1 MTEIDVLEIL
11 RMAIWAGVIV
21 SAPILVTTLV
31 VGFVIGLLQALTS
44 IQEMTLTFI
53 PKLLSVIVVFFATL
67 GFMSSTMLDL
77 FNSHIIPMIALAGGA

>member
-1 MTEIDVLEIL
+1 MSEIDVLEIL

-53 PKLLSVIVVFFATL
+53 PKLLCVVIVFFATL